1 MSINIHFMNVCVQ
14 HNSTKGYTRLAVAS
28 DKVYQLLA
36 NGRWFSPGTL
46 ASSTTYAGR
55 HDIAEILLKVALNT
69 KNQSINII
77 QWKGRYLSIRLFNK
91 KIYLWYSFLIVT
103 WTLPPPL
110 PTPPIEPSWLWSY
123 GRCVYNY
130 ICNRCIHQYCSYIQ
144 VVKFI
149 FTCGNQILVK
159 I

>member
-1 MSINIHFMNVCVQ
+1 MKLNKERKISSPPFFLTYIISYMSINIHFMNVCVQ
-14 HNSTKGYTRLAVAS
+14 HISTKGCTRLAVAS

-77 QWKGRYLSIRLFNK
+77 QWKGRYFSIRLFNK
-91 KIYLWYSFLIVT
+91 KIYLWYSFLIVA
-103 WTLPPPL
+103 WTLPPP
-110 PTPPIEPSWLWSY
+110 PPHPSNWA
-123 GRCVYNY
+123 
-130 ICNRCIHQYCSYIQ
+130 
-144 VVKFI
+144 VVVVI
-149 FTCGNQILVK
+149 AW
-159 I
+159 